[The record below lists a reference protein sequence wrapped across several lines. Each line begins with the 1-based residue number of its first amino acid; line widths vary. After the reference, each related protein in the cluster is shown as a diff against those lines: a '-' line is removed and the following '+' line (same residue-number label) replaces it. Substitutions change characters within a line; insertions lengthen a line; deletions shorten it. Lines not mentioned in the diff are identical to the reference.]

1 MLGHVFW
8 SEEFSKRFL
17 SILETEYE
25 WPETADKLWEDIYID
40 HISELDMK
48 IRKYPSNF
56 IFEFDTLDELRKF
69 DSSYIEDTRSPRT
82 TLPHFEKERKI
93 EIKSTPRP
101 KQGKKCLRYL
111 QRKTS
116 LVQ

>member
-56 IFEFDTLDELRKF
+56 IFVFDTLDELRKF
-69 DSSYIEDTRSPRT
+69 DSSYI
-82 TLPHFEKERKI
+82 
-93 EIKSTPRP
+93 
-101 KQGKKCLRYL
+101 
-111 QRKTS
+111 
-116 LVQ
+116 